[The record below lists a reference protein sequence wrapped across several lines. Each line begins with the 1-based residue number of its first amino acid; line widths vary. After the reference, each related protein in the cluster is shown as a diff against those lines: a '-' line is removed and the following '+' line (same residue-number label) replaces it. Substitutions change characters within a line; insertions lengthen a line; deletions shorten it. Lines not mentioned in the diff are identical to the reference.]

1 MQQTRLQEPTGHM
14 QVVSN
19 LVDRTSLRAQQVGAE
34 VTQKLQQACD
44 NVAVQTE
51 VSQGAFQVSA
61 LELFVC

>member
-1 MQQTRLQEPTGHM
+1 MQQNRLQESTGRM

-19 LVDRTSLRAQQVGAE
+19 IVDRTSLRAQQVGAE

-44 NVAVQTE
+44 NAAAQTE

-61 LELFVC
+61 LELFVW

>member
-1 MQQTRLQEPTGHM
+1 M

-44 NVAVQTE
+44 NAAVQTA

-61 LELFVC
+61 LEPFVC